1 MTTMRIGAARR
12 SLVLLLA
19 LALAFLLACPVA
31 GVGPRGAFADEPSS
45 GEDLPQDALKP
56 VAPLEETRLAEGGHA
71 AAPDRF
77 EPNDTAAQATDTGFP
92 ARVEA
97 TVHSADDVD
106 WYAIDPEDTGE
117 VALMLTS
124 PVQAAYRMRLC
135 DESGV
140 TLRESSFESGLQ
152 SIRCAVGDGRYYVV
166 VESLDGA
173 FDPANPYTLDMQRHM
188 EPASVSSLD
197 LSEMNMLTA
206 LNDSASGFAWDYGVN
221 GGGHFLM
228 SQAYFSQWAGPVAE
242 SDDPYSAAGPFEYR
256 DLGTQSP
263 YHVQNAL
270 YLPSGQSASF
280 LDDLKAAVMTYGAA
294 DIYVLWALCYATQDN
309 THLFVDKR
317 DFEYQA
323 VEDGVSYDGGHIV
336 TVVGWDDTYSKD
348 RFEGNPYALDRFGY
362 TGASTPKPHNDGALI
377 CKNSWGD
384 DAGEGGYFYVSYEDA
399 FIGTNNPTVFMA
411 GDSSESY
418 NHQYL
423 NDPYGTN
430 LFWTSDEAF
439 TASEVFVNRQ
449 SERETLRAVSFSIGS
464 AARYEIAVT
473 TNGQTET
480 VATGEKRYGGYYTVH
495 LGDAAAIEPG
505 DAFRIDVTVRPA
517 AQGDKVRMGVSANV
531 PGEISGIV
539 EVSGRAF
546 IDEGGTVTDV
556 GEQGFYPSIR
566 AYTDDPASGG
576 GGQDALYGRAASPVA
591 DGVDAQV
598 EACAEVGLRQRDPLG
613 EDEVRER
620 TEDSI
625 AVTSVNPEL
634 YGGIGVRI
642 DGSAGDSAI
651 DPLSLAA
658 DLPSSFD
665 LRREGTLTPV
675 RNQGD
680 LGSCWTFAAMACAEN
695 YLARTDANVTG
706 YPRSLSLSR
715 NKVSL
720 DLSAGEEA
728 PVELTAVLEG
738 SENLPLSTVAWSVTG
753 DVGSVRL
760 ETGRSTSGEA
770 VTVLTA
776 LKPGTVT
783 VRAESDADMSVA
795 AQCVVTISSGGS
807 QGVEPLPTPNVD
819 QPDRQVGSLAAAG
832 DRAAVPMAVV
842 GSAAGL
848 AFAAAITSYAVRRSS
863 GAKRSR

>member
-12 SLVLLLA
+12 ALASLLA
-19 LALAFLLACPVA
+19 LALAFLLAYPAA
-31 GVGPRGAFADEPSS
+31 GAGPKDAFADEPPN
-45 GEDLPQDALKP
+45 EEALLQGTP
-56 VAPLEETRLAEGGHA
+56 EAVAPLEETRSAEEGHA
-71 AAPDRF
+71 ATPDRF

-92 ARVEA
+92 ARLEA
-97 TVHSADDVD
+97 TVHAADDVD
-106 WYAIDPEDTGE
+106 WYAIDIEDAGDA
-117 VALMLTS
+117 ALTLTS

-135 DESGV
+135 DESGA

-152 SIRCAVGDGRYYVV
+152 SIRCAVGAGRYYVV

-173 FDPANPYTLDMQRHM
+173 FDPANPYTLDMQRRM

-206 LNDSASGFAWDYGVN
+206 LTDSASGFAWDYGAN

-242 SDDPYSAAGPFEYR
+242 SDDPYNAEGPFDYR
-256 DLGTQSP
+256 NLASQSP

-309 THLFVDKR
+309 THLFVDKQ
-317 DFEYQA
+317 DFEYPA
-323 VEDGVSYDGGHIV
+323 IDGGVSYDGGHIV
-336 TVVGWDDTYSKD
+336 TVVGWDDTYPKD
-348 RFEGNPYALDRFGY
+348 RFEGNPYALDRFGH
-362 TGASTPKPHNDGALI
+362 TGASTPKPHSDGALI

-399 FIGTNNPTVFMA
+399 FIGVNNPAVFMA
-411 GDSSESY
+411 ADSPESY

-430 LFWTSDEAF
+430 RFWISDQPFA
-439 TASEVFVNRQ
+439 ASEVFVNRK
-449 SERETLRAVSFSIGS
+449 SESETLRAVSFTIGS
-464 AARYEIAVT
+464 AAHYEIAVT
-473 TNGQTET
+473 ANGKTET
-480 VATGEKRYGGYYTVH
+480 VAAGEKRYGGYYTVH
-495 LGDAAAIEPG
+495 LGDAATIEPG

-517 AQGDKVRMGVSANV
+517 APGDEVRMGVSENV

-556 GEQGFYPSIR
+556 GEQGIYPSIR
-566 AYTDDPASGG
+566 AYTDDAVSEA
-576 GGQDALYGRAASPVA
+576 GGQDALYGRAASPAA
-591 DGVDAQV
+591 DGIDAQA
-598 EACAEVGLRQRDPLG
+598 EACEEVGLRQRDPLSEG
-613 EDEVRER
+613 EVREK
-620 TEDSI
+620 TKDSI

-642 DGSAGDSAI
+642 DGSAEDSAVG
-651 DPLSLAA
+651 PLGLAA
-658 DLPSSFD
+658 DLPPSFD

-695 YLARTDANVTG
+695 YLARTDANATG
-706 YPRSLSLSR
+706 YPRSLALSR
-715 NKVSL
+715 NEVSVE
-720 DLSAGEEA
+720 LSAGKEA
-728 PVELTAVLEG
+728 PVELAAVLEG
-738 SENLPLSTVAWSVTG
+738 SENLPLSTVAWSLTG
-753 DVGSVRL
+753 DVESVRL
-760 ETGRSTSGEA
+760 ETGRSASGET

-795 AQCVVTISSGGS
+795 AQCVVTIAGDGS
-807 QGVEPLPTPNVD
+807 QGIEPLPTPGID
-819 QPDRQVGSLAAAG
+819 RPDRPVGSLAAAG
-832 DRAAVPMAVV
+832 DRVAAPMAVV
-842 GSAAGL
+842 IAAAGL
-848 AFAAAITSYAVRRSS
+848 ALAAAFASCAVRRRS
-863 GAKRSR
+863 GAKSPR